1 MLSPWRTNSDV
12 PECDNVQGAWS
23 EPALAP
29 DANSS
34 SGSFTPINLPS
45 QGYMHGD
52 AAYNV
57 ALKHYVITVMSGG
70 RIRET
75 DQWRKRILI
84 AFSADGFVWSE
95 WQTVFHDNVSQ
106 VV

>member
-1 MLSPWRTNSDV
+1 MLSPWRTNFDV

-34 SGSFTPINLPS
+34 GGSFTPINLPS

-57 ALKHYVITVMSGG
+57 ALKQYVITVMSGG